1 MLQVPAERS
10 RPRGAL
16 TTEAGLTSANGGKAT
31 QPTLDVVLGGPSG
44 APAAAPAAE
53 QPLTPQARSEVTV
66 REAPEAISGAGRTA
80 TRGRD
85 GAPKP
90 GAEPVLINREL
101 SWLDFNGRV
110 LAQVEDESL
119 PLLERARFLAIASR
133 ALDEFFQV
141 RVGGLKQLAA
151 GLEGAA
157 SDPHGP
163 QAQVRAIRNKVVD
176 LYARQAR
183 AFLGSLVPQLDRQ
196 GIRFSD
202 WSSLDEE
209 DRTHLDRVFEER
221 IFPVLTPLAVD
232 PAHPFPYISSLSLN
246 LMVVVT
252 DPASHDQRI
261 ARIKVPPLLSRFVVL
276 PDGERFVPLEQVI
289 AAHLHPLFEGM
300 QVVAHHVFRLT
311 RNADYQLEGD
321 EAEDLLEA
329 VRAVLKERRRSPLV
343 VRLEV
348 GADMPAEMVDLL
360 ARELEIDA
368 EDVYSVAAPLDL
380 GGLFDVCRLDRPDLK
395 FRPWT
400 PITPPRIAHDLAGS
414 EGDLFRDLREDQV
427 LVHHP
432 YDSFEHTV
440 EAFIELAAEDP
451 QVLAIK
457 QTLYRTSGPVSPII
471 RSLTRAAE
479 AGKQVVALVELTARF
494 DEQNNI
500 NWAEVLEDAGVHVV
514 YGAVGLKTHAKVT
527 LVVREEPG
535 GIRRYCH
542 VGTGNYNRDTARVYE
557 DLGLLSADAA
567 LGADVGELFNSL
579 TGYSHQAKYRKL
591 LVAPGTMRPALVQA
605 DPPRGRARRG
615 GPDRHQGQQP
625 GRPRDDRGALRRL
638 PGGGRDRPHRAQHL
652 LPAAGRARGQRAHP
666 GPLPGRPLPGAL
678 ADPPLRPRP
687 PRRRLLHQL
696 RGPDAAQ
703 PGPPRRG
710 GGSDPLTRPAR
721 PPRPDPGDQP
731 QGRHAGLGP
740 RLRRRV
746 AAGGGRRSHR
756 HPGQAPGG
764 GAAPGRGEEL
774 SPAPPVE
781 RCQVDLPVGTA
792 FRLRQLRWGRTAATR
807 IERFETI
814 HWDTPDF
821 RLAAWDAGLRYRRG
835 RGWRV
840 TLAGW
845 PEAGCFRS
853 IFVDLDGGPAAP
865 PPEALRLLSGYLG
878 DAEPEPA
885 ARLRHLESRR
895 TVDELRCVHQVVSLL
910 VDRRAVAHARRV
922 SLRGG
927 EGLTGARR
935 ALAALRRVGVVETTS
950 QPLLSRA
957 GRVRR
962 RRRSGASSSST
973 RPAASPPRWPR
984 RCATTPPGWSAT
996 RPCSWRA
1003 ATRRGSTRPG
1013 WPAGGSA
1020 RPCRPSARC
1029 STPPGRRRCAPSSAA
1044 SPPTSARCVTPRSC

>member
-1 MLQVPAERS
+1 MLQVPVERTGA
-10 RPRGAL
+10 RGPA
-16 TTEAGLTSANGGKAT
+16 TAGAGLTGANGGQAT
-31 QPTLDVVLGGPSG
+31 QPTLDVVLGGPIG
-44 APAAAPAAE
+44 APANSPTRE
-53 QPLTPQARSEVTV
+53 QATTPHATSEVTV
-66 REAPEAISGAGRTA
+66 RAAPEAPTVPASETTSA
-80 TRGRD
+80 
-85 GAPKP
+85 GAPPAAAPKRREAATTADPDTAPSVDIAGTRAADATGAPSSGRATSRAAERAAKP
-90 GAEPVLINREL
+90 AREPVLINREL

-110 LAQVEDESL
+110 LAQVEDDSL

-141 RVGGLKQLAA
+141 RVGELKQLAA

-157 SDPHGP
+157 SDPQGP
-163 QAQVRAIRNKVVD
+163 QAQVRAIRAKVVD
-176 LYARQAR
+176 LYARQSHT
-183 AFLGSLVPQLDRQ
+183 FLAQLVPKLDRH

-209 DRTHLDRVFEER
+209 DRAHLDKVFEER

-232 PAHPFPYISSLSLN
+232 PTHPFPYISSLSLN
-246 LMVVVT
+246 LMVVVA
-252 DPASHDQRI
+252 DPSSHEQRI

-276 PDGERFVPLEQVI
+276 PDGERFVPIEQVI

-311 RNADYQLEGD
+311 RNADYQLDSD
-321 EAEDLLEA
+321 EAEDLVEA

-368 EDVYSVAAPLDL
+368 EDVYPVAAPLDL
-380 GGLFDVCRLDRPDLK
+380 GGLFDVCKLERPDLK

-400 PITPPRIAHDLAGS
+400 PITPPRIAHDLASS

-591 LVAPGTMRPALVQA
+591 LVAPGTMRPALVKLIRREAERGEAGRIVIKVNNLVDPEMIGALCAASQA
-605 DPPRGRARRG
+605 GVEIDLVVRSICCLRPGVPGVSENIRVRSLVGRYLEHSRILRFGRDPHDAEYYISSADLMPRNLDRRVEAAVPIRTPELRARL
-615 GPDRHQGQQP
+615 DQILEINLK
-625 GRPRDDRGALRRL
+625 DDTLAWELGSNGEWRRVASDAHVDTQVRLQEVALRR
-638 PGGGRDRPHRAQHL
+638 
-652 LPAAGRARGQRAHP
+652 
-666 GPLPGRPLPGAL
+666 
-678 ADPPLRPRP
+678 
-687 PRRRLLHQL
+687 
-696 RGPDAAQ
+696 
-703 PGPPRRG
+703 
-710 GGSDPLTRPAR
+710 
-721 PPRPDPGDQP
+721 
-731 QGRHAGLGP
+731 
-740 RLRRRV
+740 
-746 AAGGGRRSHR
+746 
-756 HPGQAPGG
+756 
-764 GAAPGRGEEL
+764 
-774 SPAPPVE
+774 
-781 RCQVDLPVGTA
+781 
-792 FRLRQLRWGRTAATR
+792 
-807 IERFETI
+807 
-814 HWDTPDF
+814 
-821 RLAAWDAGLRYRRG
+821 
-835 RGWRV
+835 
-840 TLAGW
+840 
-845 PEAGCFRS
+845 
-853 IFVDLDGGPAAP
+853 
-865 PPEALRLLSGYLG
+865 
-878 DAEPEPA
+878 
-885 ARLRHLESRR
+885 
-895 TVDELRCVHQVVSLL
+895 
-910 VDRRAVAHARRV
+910 
-922 SLRGG
+922 G
-927 EGLTGARR
+927 EGK
-935 ALAALRRVGVVETTS
+935 S
-950 QPLLSRA
+950 
-957 GRVRR
+957 
-962 RRRSGASSSST
+962 
-973 RPAASPPRWPR
+973 
-984 RCATTPPGWSAT
+984 
-996 RPCSWRA
+996 
-1003 ATRRGSTRPG
+1003 
-1013 WPAGGSA
+1013 
-1020 RPCRPSARC
+1020 
-1029 STPPGRRRCAPSSAA
+1029 
-1044 SPPTSARCVTPRSC
+1044 